1 MSKEVK
7 FKNPAPEV
15 VLFKKAPEIEE
26 QMEHVMAF
34 IQQLERDIQLMDE
47 HKEWMEYEIDMQK
60 SIYQSLCVAKWM
72 VEMSTEQLKKEPGNQ
87 PKPMPNVLEILDE
100 EILYHQGQIDKYEDV
115 DKMLISERVATLMCI
130 KNRIEKEVCDA

>member
-1 MSKEVK
+1 MGKEVK
-7 FKNPAPEV
+7 LQSPAPENPSY
-15 VLFKKAPEIEE
+15 KQAPEIED
-26 QMEHVMAF
+26 QLQHVLAF
-34 IQQLERDIQLMDE
+34 MKQLEQDIKDDDHRD
-47 HKEWMEYEIDMQK
+47 WMELEINMQRA
-60 SIYQSLCVAKWM
+60 IYQSLLIAKWM
-72 VEMSTEQLKKEPGNQ
+72 IELTTEQLKKEPGNQ